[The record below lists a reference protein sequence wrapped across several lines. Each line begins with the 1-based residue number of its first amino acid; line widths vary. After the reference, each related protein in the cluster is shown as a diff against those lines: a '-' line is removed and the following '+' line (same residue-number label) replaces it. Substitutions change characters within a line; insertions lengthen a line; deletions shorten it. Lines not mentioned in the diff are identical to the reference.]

1 MMKST
6 LVQGSGS
13 LSKRDV
19 KQQEDSQQLFFIKI
33 QENKTNFKK
42 KTELKQQ
49 YVDSTKRNQS

>member
-6 LVQGSGS
+6 LAQGSGS
-13 LSKRDV
+13 LSKTDV

-42 KTELKQQ
+42 KNRAEAAI
-49 YVDSTKRNQS
+49 R